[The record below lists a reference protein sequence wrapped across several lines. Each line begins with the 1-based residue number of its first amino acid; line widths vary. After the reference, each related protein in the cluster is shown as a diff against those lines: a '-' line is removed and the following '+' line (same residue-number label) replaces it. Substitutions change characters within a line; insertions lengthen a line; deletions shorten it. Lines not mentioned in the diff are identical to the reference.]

1 MTLSTG
7 LFFGT
12 IDSGYNLGFF
22 EDVLIML
29 LLVSNGLICL
39 YFFTYFVTLT
49 YKSIKTHVREHVVRG
64 FVDDNIPCLFR
75 CCSAEN
81 ITRVRDWGD
90 LEMVDDYG
98 IHLQNQVEKE
108 IFTKYYKEKQ
118 SKLAILNGKIDQI
131 KEKRVSV
138 KLDRLRSQI
147 QVMEKERCWQTIQN
161 NRLYTDL
168 KKTVMTNKKNLNEE
182 ELKKVKEVFNLYV
195 NHGITYNKTINELC
209 MGELKG
215 MIHEDVEDVKDVVDV
230 VDVVENISRENIIVS
245 FSEENGGH
253 SMII

>member
-1 MTLSTG
+1 
-7 LFFGT
+7 
-12 IDSGYNLGFF
+12 
-22 EDVLIML
+22 
-29 LLVSNGLICL
+29 
-39 YFFTYFVTLT
+39 
-49 YKSIKTHVREHVVRG
+49 
-64 FVDDNIPCLFR
+64 
-75 CCSAEN
+75 
-81 ITRVRDWGD
+81 
-90 LEMVDDYG
+90 
-98 IHLQNQVEKE
+98 
-108 IFTKYYKEKQ
+108 
-118 SKLAILNGKIDQI
+118 LAVLNGKIDQI

-195 NHGITYNKTINELC
+195 NHRITYNKTINELC
-209 MGELKG
+209 MGELRG
-215 MIHEDVEDVKDVVDV
+215 MIHEDVIE
-230 VDVVENISRENIIVS
+230 DVVENVSRENIIVS